1 MTATAHGANPVT
13 GARFTGQRVAR
24 QEDARFLT
32 GRGQY
37 VDDVFLPNTLH
48 VAFARSHVARG
59 NITTVDTTAAAEMP
73 GVVAVYTAADLNHLV
88 LDHLVDGEGPLVANR
103 PFRVLA
109 KGDVRCVGEPIVM
122 VVADSRYRA
131 EDAVDMIEIDIEAL
145 QPIVN
150 SDGAL
155 ADDAPIVHPDM
166 ESNLYAEVPAVD
178 NPELEQVF
186 SSAPVVVTETFE
198 QHRYATVPMETR
210 GILASWEPYRDEL
223 TIWISTQGPHGVRSL
238 AARALGLDD
247 SRVRVIMPDVGGAFG
262 LKMNPRPEELATIG
276 ATHQLGRP
284 VKWIQDRRENLL
296 VDDHARDDQ
305 ATVSIAADED
315 GKILAA
321 KVDFLEGAGAFPA
334 AFGSSA
340 VLTTMIFPGPYHVPA
355 YGSSS
360 RTVLTNTAGRG
371 SYRGPW
377 MFETVARE
385 QMMDVLA
392 ARLDI
397 DPLELRRRNAIRD
410 EDMPHTMVSGVTY
423 DQMTAAA
430 NLEQA
435 AEKIGYQELR
445 EQQLAW
451 RAEGRLIGIGVSLF
465 AEPTAMAFGW
475 MSTDAAIVR
484 IGPNGR
490 ADVFTSAASH
500 GQSLETTLA
509 QVVADELG
517 IDIAHV
523 RVVQGDT
530 AATPLGP
537 GTGGSR
543 SAVIPGT
550 AARNAAHE
558 VRERMIAIVAHL
570 LEASPEDM
578 EIVDGRVQVLG
589 TPTKG
594 MTVSEVAE
602 KAYTE
607 PASLPPGLPLGLEAQ
622 SRYTPDGFA
631 TWANACH
638 ICVCEVDPA
647 TGAVEILRYLVSEDC
662 GVMINPNVVEGQIAG
677 GVVQGI
683 GGVLY
688 EHLPYDEQ
696 GNPLATTFVDYLLPT
711 AAEVP
716 DIEYEHIETPAPTN
730 PGGHKGLGEG
740 GAIAA
745 PPAVINAVADALAPL
760 GAQVRS
766 QPLGPA
772 DIVDLIE
779 AAGH

>member
-1 MTATAHGANPVT
+1 MTATDAARGSG
-13 GARFTGQRVAR
+13 GARFVGQRVAR

-37 VDDVFLPNTLH
+37 VDDIFLPDTLH
-48 VAFARSHVARG
+48 VAFARSDVARG
-59 NITTVDTTAAAEMP
+59 NIVSVDTTAAAEMP
-73 GVVAVYTAADLNHLV
+73 GVRAVYTASDLNHLV
-88 LDHLVDGEGPLVANR
+88 QDHLVDGEGGFVSNR

-109 KGDVRCVGEPIVM
+109 EGDVRCVGEPIAM
-122 VVADSRYRA
+122 VVAASRYHA
-131 EDAVDMIEIDIEAL
+131 EDAVDVIEIEIETLPPVLESEHAL
-145 QPIVN
+145 
-150 SDGAL
+150 D
-155 ADDAPIVHPDM
+155 DDAPVVHPGA
-166 ESNLYAEVPAVD
+166 ESNLYSEIPGAD
-178 NPELEQVF
+178 NPDLDAVLA
-186 SSAPVVVTETFE
+186 SAPVVVTETFK

-223 TIWISTQGPHGVRSL
+223 TVWISTQGPHGVRSL
-238 AARALGLDD
+238 MARALGLDD
-247 SRVRVIMPDVGGAFG
+247 RQVRVIMPDVGGAFG
-262 LKMNPRPEELATIG
+262 LKMNPRQEELATVV
-276 ATHQLGRP
+276 AARQLGRS

-296 VDDHARDDQ
+296 SDDHARDDQ
-305 ATVSIAADED
+305 ATVTMAAEED
-315 GKILAA
+315 GKLLAA
-321 KVDFLEGAGAFPA
+321 KVEFLEGAGAFPA

-340 VLTTMIFPGPYHVPA
+340 VLTTMIFPGPYHVPT
-355 YGSSS
+355 YGASA
-360 RTVLTNTAGRG
+360 RTVHTNTAGRG

-392 ARLDI
+392 ARLGI
-397 DPLELRRRNAIRD
+397 DPVELRRRNAIRD
-410 EDMPHTMVSGVTY
+410 EQMPYTLASGVTY

-435 AEKIGYQELR
+435 AEKIGYAELR
-445 EQQLAW
+445 EQQRLW

-475 MSTDAAIVR
+475 MSTDAATVR

-509 QVVADELG
+509 QVVADQLG
-517 IDIAHV
+517 IDISHI
-523 RVVQGDT
+523 RVIQGDT

-558 VRERMIAIVAHL
+558 VRTRMIAIVAHA
-570 LEASPEDM
+570 LEASPDDLEV
-578 EIVDGRVQVLG
+578 VDGRVQVVG
-589 TPTKG
+589 TPSKG
-594 MTVSEVAE
+594 MTVVEIAA

-622 SRYTPDGFA
+622 ARYSPDGFA

-647 TGAVEILRYLVSEDC
+647 TGSVEILRYVVSEDC

-688 EHLPYDEQ
+688 EHLPYDDA

-716 DIEYEHIETPAPTN
+716 DIEYGHIETPAPTN

-760 GAQVRS
+760 GVQVRS

-772 DIVDLIE
+772 DIVELIE
-779 AAGH
+779 SANS